1 MNNIYKIRPCFNISN
16 DHLNKI
22 KNIERKLE
30 LIEDVSSDI
39 EIKCRAR
46 AIHSSLA
53 IESNPLSLEDVE
65 MIMYDRIV
73 FGDEED
79 IKEVKN
85 INELYRIERFN
96 WRDEEDFIGAYVLMM
111 EYFCDN
117 NFYRDHG
124 EGIINDGKII
134 YMAPN
139 SLVVPSLMRSLFD
152 FIRDNEG
159 IIHSI
164 ILSSLFHY
172 YFVYIHPFS
181 DGNGRM
187 ARLWQ
192 NCILSKWKEI
202 FEYMPIETQ
211 IKKYQQEYY
220 EAISKSHVSGNCNE
234 FIEFMLKMIDGT
246 LDELLINTNK
256 EIKQTSMY
264 VEKILSVMSF
274 DSYYSANELMGL
286 LGIKSKE
293 NLRANYLDPAIANG
307 LIKLTMPDKPTSK
320 NQKYYKVG

>member
-16 DHLNKI
+16 DHQNKI

-85 INELYRIERFN
+85 INELYRRIERFN

-187 ARLWQ
+187 ARFWMHLMLFDW
-192 NCILSKWKEI
+192 NSKFKNIPIEEEIFLNQEKYYDVINECHNNGNDNRFIDFMLDVIDNVLEKLPRKTTQKNKLNFNQVRIIKLIKDNPKITRKEI
-202 FEYMPIETQ
+202 SSILNITSDGVKYNLKKLCDNNI
-211 IKKYQQEYY
+211 IKR
-220 EAISKSHVSGNCNE
+220 VGP
-234 FIEFMLKMIDGT
+234 D
-246 LDELLINTNK
+246 
-256 EIKQTSMY
+256 
-264 VEKILSVMSF
+264 
-274 DSYYSANELMGL
+274 
-286 LGIKSKE
+286 
-293 NLRANYLDPAIANG
+293 NG
-307 LIKLTMPDKPTSK
+307 G
-320 NQKYYKVG
+320 YWKVVD

>member
-1 MNNIYKIRPCFNISN
+1 MNNISKIRPCFNISN

-85 INELYRIERFN
+85 INELYRRIERFN

-152 FIRDNEG
+152 FMRDNEG

-187 ARLWQ
+187 ARFWMHLMLFDW
-192 NCILSKWKEI
+192 NSKFKNIPIEEEI
-202 FEYMPIETQ
+202 F
-211 IKKYQQEYY
+211 
-220 EAISKSHVSGNCNE
+220 
-234 FIEFMLKMIDGT
+234 L
-246 LDELLINTNK
+246 
-256 EIKQTSMY
+256 
-264 VEKILSVMSF
+264 
-274 DSYYSANELMGL
+274 
-286 LGIKSKE
+286 
-293 NLRANYLDPAIANG
+293 
-307 LIKLTMPDKPTSK
+307 
-320 NQKYYKVG
+320 NQ

>member
-1 MNNIYKIRPCFNISN
+1 MNNFDTIRPCFDISN

-22 KNIERKLE
+22 RNIERNLE
-30 LIEDVSSDI
+30 AVKDVSSDI

-85 INELYRIERFN
+85 INELYRRIERFN

-124 EGIINDGKII
+124 EGIISDGKII

-152 FIRDNEG
+152 FIRDNDG
-159 IIHSI
+159 VIHPI

-187 ARLWQ
+187 ARFWMHLMLFDW
-192 NCILSKWKEI
+192 NSKFKNIPIEEEI
-202 FEYMPIETQ
+202 FLNQE
-211 IKKYQQEYY
+211 KYYDV
-220 EAISKSHVSGNCNE
+220 INKCHNNGNANK
-234 FIEFMLKMIDGT
+234 FIEFMLDVIDNVLEKLPRKT
-246 LDELLINTNK
+246 TQKNKLNSNQVRIIELIKDNPKITRK
-256 EIKQTSMY
+256 EISSILNITSDGVKY
-264 VEKILSVMSF
+264 NLKKLCDDNI
-274 DSYYSANELMGL
+274 
-286 LGIKSKE
+286 IK
-293 NLRANYLDPAIANG
+293 RVGPDNG
-307 LIKLTMPDKPTSK
+307 G
-320 NQKYYKVG
+320 YWKVVD

>member
-1 MNNIYKIRPCFNISN
+1 MNNISKIRPCFNISN

-53 IESNPLSLEDVE
+53 IESNTLSLEDVE

-85 INELYRIERFN
+85 INELYRRIERFN

-124 EGIINDGKII
+124 EGIINGGKII

-187 ARLWQ
+187 ARFWMHLMLFDW
-192 NCILSKWKEI
+192 NSKFKNIPIEEEIFLNQEKYYDVINECHNNGNANKFIDFMLDVIDNVLEKLPRKTTQKNKLNFNQVRIIKLIKDNPKITRKEI
-202 FEYMPIETQ
+202 SSILNITSDGVKYNLKKLCDNNI
-211 IKKYQQEYY
+211 IKR
-220 EAISKSHVSGNCNE
+220 VGP
-234 FIEFMLKMIDGT
+234 D
-246 LDELLINTNK
+246 
-256 EIKQTSMY
+256 
-264 VEKILSVMSF
+264 
-274 DSYYSANELMGL
+274 
-286 LGIKSKE
+286 
-293 NLRANYLDPAIANG
+293 NG
-307 LIKLTMPDKPTSK
+307 G
-320 NQKYYKVG
+320 YWKVVD